1 MSTALVDMQAWKT
14 VQTVMLLHRSM
25 NMIACTMALFY
36 SFVTDARINIIYD
49 TA

>member
-1 MSTALVDMQAWKT
+1 MYTVLADMVVWRIA
-14 VQTVMLLHRSM
+14 QTVMLSPRLM